1 MTKSPE
7 GKSQKSGPLRLN
19 QALAK
24 TGFCS
29 RRQADELIESGRVSV
44 NGQVT
49 REFWLPVNPD
59 KDRLSVDGKPLSIK
73 RYLYVAMHKPPG
85 VVTTTKDEKGRQ
97 DVLQLL
103 PAELQHLRP
112 VGRLDMYSEGL
123 LILTNDG
130 DLTQR
135 LTHPQHQMTKLY
147 WVQIKGEVTDQAI
160 KQLQEGVELSDGP
173 TLPAGVSLV
182 DRNKSYSELEI
193 TLREGRNR
201 QVRRMCDHVGYPV
214 SRLVR
219 LAVGALQLGGMPPG
233 SWRYLDDAEV
243 KLLKSAL

>member
-1 MTKSPE
+1 MTQSSE
-7 GKSQKSGPLRLN
+7 GKSPKSGPLRLN

-24 TGFCS
+24 TGVCS
-29 RRQADELIESGRVSV
+29 RRQADELIAAGRVSV

-49 REFWLPVNPD
+49 REFWLLVNPD
-59 KDRLSVDGKPLSIK
+59 TDRLSVDGKLLSVK
-73 RYLYVAMHKPPG
+73 RYLYVALHKPPG

-103 PAELQHLRP
+103 PVELRHLRP

-130 DLTQR
+130 ELTQR
-135 LTHPQHQMTKLY
+135 LTHPQHQMSKLY
-147 WVQIKGEVTDQAI
+147 WVQVKGEVSDQAI
-160 KQLQEGVELSDGP
+160 KQLREGIELSDGL
-173 TLPAGVSLV
+173 TLPADVVLV

-201 QVRRMCDHVGYPV
+201 QVRRMCDHLGYPV

-233 SWRYLDDAEV
+233 SWRYIDEAEV

>member
-1 MTKSPE
+1 MTKSPK
-7 GKSQKSGPLRLN
+7 GKPQKSTLRLN

-29 RRQADELIESGRVSV
+29 RRQADELIEAGRVSL

-49 REFWLPVNPD
+49 HEFWLPVNPD
-59 KDRLSVDGKPLSIK
+59 EDRLSVDGKPLSIK
-73 RYLYVAMHKPPG
+73 QYLYVALHKPPG
-85 VVTTTKDEKGRQ
+85 VVTTTRDEKGRQ

-103 PAELQHLRP
+103 PAELRHLRP

-130 DLTQR
+130 ELTQK

-147 WVQIKGEVTDQAI
+147 WVQVKGEVTEQAI
-160 KQLQEGVELSDGP
+160 KQLRTGVELSDGP
-173 TLPAGVSLV
+173 TLPAGVTLL

-201 QVRRMCDHVGYPV
+201 QVRRMCDHLGYPV